1 MNNIKKIS
9 IEPNQ
14 IDLNEDDIL
23 KDLNILSRV

>member
-1 MNNIKKIS
+1 MNNVKKIP

-14 IDLNEDDIL
+14 IDLNEDEIL